1 MMSKVGK
8 IASLTFASALLS
20 SAQTTSPAG
29 APARMVVTL
38 GHFYG
43 QEPHLLTPG
52 QLIVTHSTSSQY
64 EPLKITNLV
73 PLRGD
78 RAGLELFVLVSN
90 CSNCELGSKFEEL
103 RRFISSLP
111 STTAVGVAHI
121 QDGRLEV
128 AENPTPNRER
138 AVSALSS
145 SEESKPSNPFGALTE
160 LIQSWKQG
168 SSRRAVLMFSS
179 GVDPAAEDEVEDPSV
194 EAAIEAAQ
202 RASVTVYAIYHPR
215 ADYLTRDYS
224 KIHSGQVQLA
234 HVADETGGEAYF
246 LSFLPLPSWAPFLAD
261 IAEHLANQYLLEF
274 LASPGEGPGALQE
287 VTVKSKIPDIELMA
301 PYRIWVAGRR
311 SGSMGTND
319 QDSKVSRGKRP

>member
-8 IASLTFASALLS
+8 IASLMFAAALLS

-29 APARMVVTL
+29 APTRMVVTL
-38 GHFYG
+38 GHLYG
-43 QEPHLLTPG
+43 RASHLLTPDE
-52 QLIVTHSTSSQY
+52 LIVTQQA
-64 EPLKITNLV
+64 EPLRVTNLV

-78 RAGLELFVLVSN
+78 RAGLELFVLVYN
-90 CSNCELGSKFEEL
+90 CSNCEPGSKFEEL
-103 RRFISSLP
+103 GRFISSLP
-111 STTAVGVAHI
+111 PATAVGVAHI

-128 AENPTPNRER
+128 AENPTQNRER
-138 AVSALSS
+138 AVSALTST
-145 SEESKPSNPFGALTE
+145 EESKPSSPFGALTE

-179 GVDPAAEDEVEDPSV
+179 GIDPAAEDELEDPSV
-194 EAAIEAAQ
+194 EAAIAAAQ

-215 ADYLTRDYS
+215 ADYASRGYS
-224 KIHSGQVQLA
+224 KIRSGQVQLA

-261 IAEHLANQYLLEF
+261 VAEHLANQYLLEF

-287 VTVKSKIPDIELMA
+287 ITVKSKIPDIELMA

-311 SGSMGTND
+311 SGSKAAKD
-319 QDSKVSRGKRP
+319 KRRIQ

>member
-1 MMSKVGK
+1 M
-8 IASLTFASALLS
+8 
-20 SAQTTSPAG
+20 
-29 APARMVVTL
+29 
-38 GHFYG
+38 
-43 QEPHLLTPG
+43 
-52 QLIVTHSTSSQY
+52 
-64 EPLKITNLV
+64 
-73 PLRGD
+73 
-78 RAGLELFVLVSN
+78 
-90 CSNCELGSKFEEL
+90 NCEPGSKFEEL
-103 RRFISSLP
+103 RRFIGSLP

-145 SEESKPSNPFGALTE
+145 TKESKPSSPFGALTE

-179 GVDPAAEDEVEDPSV
+179 GIDPAAEGEVEDPSV

-202 RASVTVYAIYHPR
+202 RASVTIYAIYHPR

-246 LSFLPLPSWAPFLAD
+246 STFEPLPSWVHFW
-261 IAEHLANQYLLEF
+261 
-274 LASPGEGPGALQE
+274 
-287 VTVKSKIPDIELMA
+287 LM
-301 PYRIWVAGRR
+301 
-311 SGSMGTND
+311 
-319 QDSKVSRGKRP
+319 